1 MASNSRRPVPELTR
15 SAGIQLNG
23 RVSLRCIPHALSIAA
38 PDIAQRPRYTPG
50 KAVSDHIPLGGFV
63 FNPTIEPFGQHR
75 DVHSSGTIMP
85 APQLKTAGEMLAV
98 LCNQPT
104 MSAQIIKVS
113 VSLVAVAT
121 SAVSLFVISWIGL
134 ALLGF

>member
-1 MASNSRRPVPELTR
+1 LFSVPVLTH
-15 SAGIQLNG
+15 IQ
-23 RVSLRCIPHALSIAA
+23 
-38 PDIAQRPRYTPG
+38 
-50 KAVSDHIPLGGFV
+50 LGGFV

-75 DVHSSGTIMP
+75 GRTFIRDDHARP
-85 APQLKTAGEMLAV
+85 PQLKTAGEMPLAV
-98 LCNQPT
+98 LCNRPT
-104 MSAQIIKVS
+104 MSAQIIKAS

>member
-1 MASNSRRPVPELTR
+1 MYSACAINGRTGHCPTSEIYPRQSRQAIIFRLAALFLTR
-15 SAGIQLNG
+15 PLNLSASTETYIRPG
-23 RVSLRCIPHALSIAA
+23 RSC
-38 PDIAQRPRYTPG
+38 
-50 KAVSDHIPLGGFV
+50 
-63 FNPTIEPFGQHR
+63 
-75 DVHSSGTIMP
+75 P
-85 APQLKTAGEMLAV
+85 APQLKTAGEMLLAV
-98 LCNQPT
+98 LCNRPT

>member
-1 MASNSRRPVPELTR
+1 VNRPAIPFATKNPIESSTSESSTKSFVDYASKCRSPRADSAYYRTACRMMPVAE
-15 SAGIQLNG
+15 A
-23 RVSLRCIPHALSIAA
+23 H
-38 PDIAQRPRYTPG
+38 
-50 KAVSDHIPLGGFV
+50 
-63 FNPTIEPFGQHR
+63 
-75 DVHSSGTIMP
+75 P
-85 APQLKTAGEMLAV
+85 APTGLFATKR
-98 LCNQPT
+98 PT